1 MVLHKFGDRLY
12 SGLTATLTTHL
23 RGVALQIEQSHGV
36 TFLPE
41 LRARWQEH
49 NKSMQMIRCAPWPR
63 LEALCSHGACAVTF

>member
-49 NKSMQMIRCAPWPR
+49 NKSMQMIRCAPPGHTWRHSVLMVP
-63 LEALCSHGACAVTF
+63 AQ